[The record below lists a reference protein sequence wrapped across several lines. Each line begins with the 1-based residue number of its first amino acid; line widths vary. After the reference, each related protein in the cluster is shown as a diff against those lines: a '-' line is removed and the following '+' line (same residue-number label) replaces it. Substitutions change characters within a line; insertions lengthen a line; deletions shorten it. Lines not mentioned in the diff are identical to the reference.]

1 MSLATISLWMACL
14 LITSTFL
21 TLAKALSI
29 SGAFLLYAGLSVA
42 AALFVAWG
50 VPETK
55 QRSLEEIEAFWR

>member
-1 MSLATISLWMACL
+1 
-14 LITSTFL
+14 
-21 TLAKALSI
+21 LSI